1 MKSYRGVSL
10 RRPWEY
16 GLGECM
22 NNLAIG
28 QRIRRLRH
36 ERNVTQW
43 QLACKVGITTGAL
56 WMLERGE
63 RECTPEQMQ
72 AIANALGVS
81 ERALRGKA

>member
-1 MKSYRGVSL
+1 
-10 RRPWEY
+10 
-16 GLGECM
+16 M

-36 ERNVTQW
+36 ERNITQW

-63 RECTPEQMQ
+63 RECTPEVMK
-72 AIANALGVS
+72 AIADALHVD
-81 ERALRGKA
+81 EAYIRGSR